1 MKDKNKSRNNDN
13 DKEKEKD
20 NNKKVLKKCTF
31 DHILLYSITINLHSA
46 FTFIKLTVTVT

>member
-1 MKDKNKSRNNDN
+1 MKDKNKSKNNDN
-13 DKEKEKD
+13 DKDKE
-20 NNKKVLKKCTF
+20 KKVLKKCTF